1 MLRLLHSKSGHTII
15 SIILGFGLACLFR
28 RICKDRECIIYTAPD
43 FKKIKDQIFRFDE
56 NVINTLNQQQNVMI
70 NQLNNCVKKI
80 KKNKEEII

>member
-56 NVINTLNQQQNVMI
+56 KCYKYTKSTTKCND
-70 NQLNNCVKKI
+70 KPI
-80 KKNKEEII
+80 K